1 MKVLAIIGS
10 PRKKGNTM
18 QVVERIREQLLAADK
33 ELDFEILRLAD
44 MDLQICRG
52 CFSCFARGEESCPL
66 KDDFTFIARK
76 MAEADGIIL
85 AAPTYA
91 MGVPALMKNFI
102 DRFAYTLH
110 RPCFFDKSFMAV
122 STVGGMMGLKETL
135 NQLAILSAG
144 CKSVHKLGITCSPVP
159 IPIIDRRN
167 EKQLRRVS
175 AAFSRAMHKST
186 RRLPGLPD
194 WAYFSSFKIM
204 TAFKSYRL
212 HCPADY
218 AYYQRR
224 ELYFFNF
231 DGHPVRRLTGKMVKI
246 LMGCGIKAMV
256 KDN

>member
-1 MKVLAIIGS
+1 
-10 PRKKGNTM
+10 M

-33 ELDFEILRLAD
+33 ELDFEILRLR
-44 MDLQICRG
+44 IWTCRYAEAA
-52 CFSCFARGEESCPL
+52 FHALPEEESCPL

-91 MGVPALMKNFI
+91 MGVRALMKNFI

-204 TAFKSYRL
+204 TAFKSYR
-212 HCPADY
+212 CIARQIMPIIS
-218 AYYQRR
+218 
-224 ELYFFNF
+224 E
-231 DGHPVRRLTGKMVKI
+231 GSSTSLTSMAI
-246 LMGCGIKAMV
+246 Q
-256 KDN
+256 